1 MTKRDILIMKNKEQL
16 VAVSNIT
23 QKAILQS

>member
-16 VAVSNIT
+16 VAVDNIT

>member
-16 VAVSNIT
+16 VVVDNIT

>member
-16 VAVSNIT
+16 VAVVNIT

>member
-1 MTKRDILIMKNKEQL
+1 MTKKDILIMKNKEQL
-16 VAVSNIT
+16 VAVGNIT

>member
-1 MTKRDILIMKNKEQL
+1 VKLEVIYAD
-16 VAVSNIT
+16 T